1 LAPLPGNGIEVI
13 FPWENDT
20 DPALD
25 GRQEQDI
32 ILTAIFYLATP
43 QSKTP
48 LGRIPLIEDEGV
60 KGKNQVSVYEL
71 SS

>member
-1 LAPLPGNGIEVI
+1 MAPLPGNGIEEI

-32 ILTAIFYLATP
+32 ILTAIFYLVTP

-48 LGRIPLIEDEGV
+48 LGTIPLIADEGV